1 MKYMNLKYNTKD
13 LGNICL
19 KYQADYLG
27 VFGSAVRGDDKTNSD
42 VDLLVK
48 FAPENK
54 GGLFELSAMRDDLE
68 KLLNRKIDLLTE
80 GFLSRYFK
88 DESLSQTKNL
98 YDKT

>member
-1 MKYMNLKYNTKD
+1 MNLKYNTKD
-13 LGNICL
+13 LGDICS

-27 VFGSAVRGDDKTNSD
+27 VFGSTVRGDDKTGSD

-68 KLLNRKIDLLTE
+68 KLLNRKVDLLTK
-80 GFLSRYFK
+80 GFLSRYFR
-88 DESLSQTKNL
+88 DEVLSQTKTI
-98 YDKT
+98 YAKT